1 MNALV
6 GGLVKSKSDK
16 NMNRQIK
23 TTKDPAFISHWDG
36 EDGV

>member
-16 NMNRQIK
+16 NMNGQIE
-23 TTKDPAFISHWDG
+23 TTKDPAFATHWDG
-36 EDGV
+36 EDGA